1 MVATPIG
8 NLRDVTLRALDVLAA
23 ADVIVAEDTRVS
35 EVLLAQHGIRKRM
48 LSLHEHNERAQT
60 QRILEL
66 LADGAQVAYL
76 TDAGTP
82 LISDPGAHLVREARR
97 QGYRVVPVPGPS
109 AVVTALS
116 AIGLASDRFHFIGF
130 LPAKPGARR
139 AALEALRIVEC
150 AIVAYE
156 APHRLRACLGDVA
169 TVFGDSV
176 TVTLAKE
183 LTKVHEA
190 VVTGTPEELL
200 RWLDADPGRGK
211 GEFVMVVHE
220 RPRQLGADL
229 SQARRILDL
238 LLAEL
243 PPTRASALAARIT
256 GAPRAALYEMA
267 TRRKARD

>member
-66 LADGAQVAYL
+66 LGDGAQVAYL

-97 QGYRVVPVPGPS
+97 QGCAVVPVPGPS
-109 AVVTALS
+109 ALVAALS
-116 AIGLASDRFHFIGF
+116 AIGLGSDRFVFVGF
-130 LPAKPGARR
+130 LPAKAAARR
-139 AALEALRIVEC
+139 AALEALRAGEG

-169 TVFGDSV
+169 SVLGGSV

-190 VVTGTPEELL
+190 IVTGTPEELL

-211 GEFVMVVHE
+211 GEFVVVIHE
-220 RPRQLGADL
+220 RAEEGGADL
-229 SQARRILDL
+229 SQARRILDV

-243 PPTRASALAARIT
+243 PPARAAGLAAKIT
-256 GAPRAALYEMA
+256 GAPRAALYEAA
-267 TRRKARD
+267 TRRKTRD

>member
-23 ADVIVAEDTRVS
+23 ADVIAAEDTRVS

-48 LSLHEHNERAQT
+48 LPLHEHNERAQT
-60 QRILEL
+60 ERILGL
-66 LADGAQVAYL
+66 LAEGAQVAYL

-82 LISDPGAHLVREARR
+82 LVSDPGAHLVREARR
-97 QGYRVVPVPGPS
+97 HGHEVVPLPGPS

-116 AIGLASDRFHFIGF
+116 AIGLESERFLFIGF

-139 AALEALRIVEC
+139 AALEALRSVEG
-150 AIVAYE
+150 AVVAYE
-156 APHRLRACLGDVA
+156 APHRLRACLGDVEA
-169 TVFGDSV
+169 VLGASV

-200 RWLDADPGRGK
+200 HWLDAEPGRGK
-211 GEFVMVVHE
+211 GEFVVVIHE
-220 RPRQLGADL
+220 RVEEGGTDL
-229 SQARRILDL
+229 LEARRVLDL

-243 PPTRASALAARIT
+243 PPTRASALAAKIT
-256 GAPRAALYEMA
+256 GVPRAALYEMA